1 MNKTWVVVAVAIIA
15 AVGGLVATKALQFKT
30 LGEMQ
35 NIPQPVK
42 VTYAQVKPQT
52 WENVIST
59 VGSLRAVDGI
69 VVAAEEPGKIIEI
82 AFTPGSHVAAGD
94 LLVQQDISIEQAQL
108 RSAEA
113 AAELA
118 DSNLQRIQRLLKQ
131 NSASQSDVDTA
142 RAEARQARALVDEV
156 RARITKKSVRAPFAG
171 KLGVRQVSLGQDL
184 RQGDAVVVLQKLHP
198 IQVNFVMPQRQL
210 PRFSVGQT
218 VRVSLADQPFSLGP
232 VEGKITAINPQVDPV
247 TRNVSLQAEI
257 DNPDERL
264 LPGMYVTVDI
274 VIPASENVIAVPAT
288 AILYAP
294 FGDSVF
300 VIEDN
305 PDTTVGGK
313 VVRQQIIKPG
323 LTRGDFVQV
332 VSGLKGDE
340 TVVSTGAFKLYNG
353 QSVET
358 DNSLSPAFSENP
370 EPEDS

>member
-131 NSASQSDVDTA
+131 NSASQSDVDCQG
-142 RAEARQARALVDEV
+142 RGPSGQG
-156 RARITKKSVRAPFAG
+156 AG
-171 KLGVRQVSLGQDL
+171 G
-184 RQGDAVVVLQKLHP
+184 
-198 IQVNFVMPQRQL
+198 
-210 PRFSVGQT
+210 
-218 VRVSLADQPFSLGP
+218 
-232 VEGKITAINPQVDPV
+232 
-247 TRNVSLQAEI
+247 
-257 DNPDERL
+257 
-264 LPGMYVTVDI
+264 
-274 VIPASENVIAVPAT
+274 
-288 AILYAP
+288 
-294 FGDSVF
+294 
-300 VIEDN
+300 
-305 PDTTVGGK
+305 
-313 VVRQQIIKPG
+313 
-323 LTRGDFVQV
+323 
-332 VSGLKGDE
+332 
-340 TVVSTGAFKLYNG
+340 
-353 QSVET
+353 
-358 DNSLSPAFSENP
+358 
-370 EPEDS
+370 